1 MAILDAL
8 DETGKYHLVPKSSNK
23 EVKNPCCW
31 ASLIQIEMFS
41 RYRLRYTIGIGIG
54 IGITIGRDFITSEAN
69 PSKIFKN
76 ELVSLA
82 NV

>member
-31 ASLIQIEMFS
+31 VSLIQIEMFS
-41 RYRLRYTIGIGIG
+41 RYRLRRTIGI
-54 IGITIGRDFITSEAN
+54 RDFITSEAN